1 MQPLTTPHSPDRH
14 PAIRAAARLPVTVLL
29 ALLVACE
36 RHAPVAPSSQ
46 SQLAEPLETAYRQL
60 SDPPAIAQ
68 EQSCDNARALGQALE
83 GWIAAVD
90 ATGLHSRFAAETADA
105 RRRMATIHA
114 RCAASPAEPMPL
126 SRNRLATPSHT
137 RDEETRPAIT
147 VATLD
152 AYVRGQEAEIALMR
166 ANGTHLVSLS
176 KYGDE
181 GRRVAA
187 KAGLPLPAYRALR
200 TDMHRML
207 HEVMMHE
214 RYAGPAGQAR
224 LVGLEPHK
232 RAYAVEV
239 LARDP
244 YASLSA
250 VERDAVQARLAPLR
264 SQYDAYLDLAAIAD

>member
-1 MQPLTTPHSPDRH
+1 MHPLTTPDRH
-14 PAIRAAARLPVTVLL
+14 PAIRAIRAAASLPVTVLL
-29 ALLVACE
+29 ALLVACDG
-36 RHAPVAPSSQ
+36 HAPMAPSSQ

-68 EQSCDNARALGQALE
+68 EQSCDSAPALGQALE
-83 GWIAAVD
+83 GWVAAVD
-90 ATGLHSRFAAETADA
+90 ATGLQSRFAAETADA
-105 RRRMATIHA
+105 RRRAATIHA
-114 RCAASPAEPMPL
+114 RCTTRPAEPTSV
-126 SRNRLATPSHT
+126 SRNRLATPDRT
-137 RDEETRPAIT
+137 GDEETRPAIT
-147 VATLD
+147 IATLD
-152 AYVRGQEAEIALMR
+152 AYVRGQDEEIALMR
-166 ANGTHLVSLS
+166 ANGTHFVSLS

-207 HEVMMHE
+207 HELMMHE
-214 RYAGPAGQAR
+214 RYAGTTGQAR
-224 LVGLEPHK
+224 LAGLEPHK

-250 VERDAVQARLAPLR
+250 VERDQVQAQLALLR
-264 SQYDAYLDLAAIAD
+264 PQYDAYLDLAAIAD